1 MVQIQNS
8 RNKSKNGLLITQK
21 LVTGAVI
28 CVGFVYFIVAAS
40 VSLSRMDAE
49 LDAQEQQLR
58 RTSAAKPQN
67 HPKMVQLAAKEGD
80 GNDSQQSC
88 MYRSLADLSEEELQP
103 VSGQRH
109 MITPP
114 IGGKL
119 SLVCCQTTAGPLS
132 MLAHHKWAPLGAAH
146 FMEMV
151 TTGYFNSGVPFMR
164 CIKNF
169 LCQFGLNSDPTAKQ
183 KLWTK
188 GSIDD
193 DPNWLPEGPKHR
205 ENKQGVK
212 RFARGYLAYA
222 GAGKNSRGTQMIVAL
237 KESGPLAGGSPW
249 EVPWGELVG
258 AESFQTLSKIY
269 TGYGEN
275 GPPQGRL
282 MREGASDAVRKEWP
296 KLDYIN
302 GCQLMDERF
311 QEQPLRE
318 VDFN

>member
-1 MVQIQNS
+1 
-8 RNKSKNGLLITQK
+8 
-21 LVTGAVI
+21 
-28 CVGFVYFIVAAS
+28 
-40 VSLSRMDAE
+40 MDAQ

-58 RTSAAKPQN
+58 RTSASKPQN
-67 HPKMVQLAAKEGD
+67 HPNIVQLETPREEG
-80 GNDSQQSC
+80 GNDFQQSC
-88 MYRSLADLSEEELQP
+88 LYRSLSDLSEEELQP
-103 VSGQRH
+103 VEGQRH
-109 MITPP
+109 MVAPP
-114 IGGKL
+114 IG
-119 SLVCCQTTAGPLS
+119 V
-132 MLAHHKWAPLGAAH
+132 H

-183 KLWTK
+183 KLPTK
-188 GSIDD
+188 GSIED
-193 DPNWLPEGPKHR
+193 DPNWLPEGPNHR

-222 GAGKNSRGTQMIVAL
+222 GGGKKSRGTQLIVAL
-237 KESGPLAGGSPW
+237 KENGPLAGGSPW

-258 AESFQTLSKIY
+258 ADSFQTLGKIY

-282 MREGASDAVRKEWP
+282 MKEGASDAVREEWP

-302 GCQLMDERF
+302 SCQLVDERF
-311 QEQPLRE
+311 QEQPLRV

>member
-1 MVQIQNS
+1 
-8 RNKSKNGLLITQK
+8 
-21 LVTGAVI
+21 
-28 CVGFVYFIVAAS
+28 
-40 VSLSRMDAE
+40 MDAQ

-58 RTSAAKPQN
+58 RTSASKPQN
-67 HPKMVQLAAKEGD
+67 HPNIVQLETSREEG

-88 MYRSLADLSEEELQP
+88 MYRSLSDLSEEELQP
-103 VSGQRH
+103 MEGPRH
-109 MITPP
+109 MVTPP

-119 SLVCCQTTAGPLS
+119 SLVCCQTTVGPLS
-132 MLAHHKWAPLGAAH
+132 ILVHYKWAPLGAAH

-183 KLWTK
+183 KLPTK
-188 GSIDD
+188 GSIED
-193 DPNWLPEGPKHR
+193 DPNWLPEGPNHR

-222 GAGKNSRGTQMIVAL
+222 GGGKNSRGTQLIVAL
-237 KESGPLAGGSPW
+237 KENGPLAGGSPW

-258 AESFQTLSKIY
+258 ADSFQTLGKIY
-269 TGYGEN
+269 TGYGES

-282 MREGASDAVRKEWP
+282 MKEGASDAVREEWP

-302 GCQLMDERF
+302 SCQLVDERF
-311 QEQPLRE
+311 QEQPLRV